1 MSEFDDHE
9 LDHPTAAS
17 PTQDD
22 GTPSRWPRV
31 LLAVVAALALIA
43 AAYFFLVLRNG
54 EEPAAPEPAPLASEA
69 PPPPSPTPEEAPE
82 SDLDLPPLDE
92 SDTLV
97 RTLAGQLSEHPQ
109 LARWLGVESLVRR
122 FTAAVDN
129 IAEGTNPSSH
139 LGFLRPQEP
148 FVVREKDGLPHI
160 DPASYRRYDRLTEV
174 FVSLD
179 SEQTAELYRQFKP
192 LVQKAYEDLGYP
204 DRDFDRTLQRAIRQ
218 LRSVPVP
225 EGDVALTPRVLTYA
239 YSDPDLESLTPAQRS
254 LLRTG
259 PENARRI
266 QAKLAE
272 LEAALEL

>member
-1 MSEFDDHE
+1 
-9 LDHPTAAS
+9 
-17 PTQDD
+17 
-22 GTPSRWPRV
+22 V

-54 EEPAAPEPAPLASEA
+54 DEPAELPEPPPLASEA
-69 PPPPSPTPEEAPE
+69 PPPPPPPAAQTPD
-82 SDLDLPPLDE
+82 SDIDLPPLDD
-92 SDTLV
+92 SDSLV
-97 RTLAGQLSEHPQ
+97 RALAGQLSEHPQ
-109 LARWLGVESLVRR
+109 LARWLGVESLIRR

-139 LGFLRPQEP
+139 LGFLRPDEP

-160 DPASYRRYDRLTEV
+160 DPASYQRYDRLTEV

-179 SEQTAELYRQFKP
+179 SQQAAKLYRQFKP
-192 LVQKAYEDLGYP
+192 LIQKAYEDLGYP
-204 DRDFDRTLQRAIRQ
+204 ERDFDRTLRRAIRQ
-218 LRSVPVP
+218 LRSAPVP

-239 YSDPDLESLTPAQRS
+239 YSDPDLESLPPAQRS

-272 LEAALEL
+272 LETALDL